1 MKKIIIVG
9 AGEVGS
15 FLAQKLSAEQH
26 EVTVIEENPK
36 KVENLSNELDALVI
50 LGNGASPSSL
60 SKAGASSADLIIAV
74 TEKENVNMLAC
85 YVAKNLGTKKSFAR
99 VQDESMKTEQGE
111 LKIDQMIDPSESACD
126 EIEKLLSRSGIYD
139 IYEFGEGKLLSIGG
153 VINENS
159 PLIDKTLSS
168 IHEND
173 ARGHWLITAY
183 IRNGQSSIANGDT
196 IINKGDHIKII
207 VKSGEVATATSLLG
221 ISGRKKI
228 NKAIII
234 GASRSSE
241 ILAARLI
248 ASNYD
253 VIVLDDNESDCTRI
267 AENLSQ
273 VIVVCTDP
281 RDPKSI
287 IDAGITDSTALIALS
302 KDDSK
307 NIVCSLIAKSLG
319 IAEIITRVNKIDYL
333 DLLKETAI
341 QATISTRITAA
352 NAILKDVRSDNVTTA
367 LTFEDSEVEALELQL
382 SSNCNV
388 LGKKLKDIHLPNSSL
403 IAGVIRRNDVHIPSG
418 NWEFASKDKLVV
430 FSLPDSIATIEE
442 IFC

>member
-26 EVTVIEENPK
+26 EVIVIEENPK

-99 VQDESMKTEQGE
+99 VQDESMKSEQGE

-153 VINENS
+153 VVNENS
-159 PLIDKTLSS
+159 PLIGKTLRS

-183 IRNGQSSIANGDT
+183 IRDGQSSIASGDT
-196 IINKGDHIKII
+196 IINKDDHIKII

-228 NKAIII
+228 DKAIII

-241 ILAARLI
+241 LLAQRLAASRH
-248 ASNYD
+248 D

-273 VIVVCTDP
+273 VIVICTDP

-287 IDAGITDSTALIALS
+287 IDAGVTDSTALIALS

-319 IAEIITRVNKIDYL
+319 IPEIITRVNKIDYL

-388 LGKKLKDIHLPNSSL
+388 LGEKLKDINLPNSSL

>member
-1 MKKIIIVG
+1 MRKIIIVG

-15 FLAQKLSAEQH
+15 FLAQKLSTEQH

-36 KVENLSNELDALVI
+36 KVENLSSELDVLVI

-99 VQDESMKTEQGE
+99 VQDESMKSEQGE
-111 LKIDQMIDPSESACD
+111 LKIDQIIDPSESACD
-126 EIEKLLSRSGIYD
+126 EIEKLLSRTGIYD

-153 VINENS
+153 VVSENS
-159 PLIDKTLSS
+159 PIIGKPLHS
-168 IHEND
+168 IHEKD

-183 IRNGQSSIANGDT
+183 VRDGKSSIANGNT
-196 IINKGDHIKII
+196 IVNKDDHIKII

-221 ISGRKKI
+221 ISGRKEI
-228 NKAIII
+228 DKAIII

-241 ILAARLI
+241 LLAERLV
-248 ASNYD
+248 SNKYD

-273 VIVVCTDP
+273 VIVICA
-281 RDPKSI
+281 DPKDPKNI
-287 IDAGITDSTALIALS
+287 IDAGVNDSTALIALS

-319 IAEIITRVNKIDYL
+319 VPEIITRVNKIDYM
-333 DLLKETAI
+333 DLLKETSI
-341 QATISTRITAA
+341 QATISTRIAAA
-352 NAILKDVRSDNVTTA
+352 NEILKDVRSENVTSA
-367 LTFEDSEVEALELQL
+367 LTFEDSEVEALEIQL
-382 SSNCNV
+382 SESCSV
-388 LGKKLKDIHLPNSSL
+388 LGEELKDIILPSSSL
-403 IAGVIRRNDVHIPSG
+403 IAGVIRRGDVHIPTG
-418 NWEFASKDKLVV
+418 EWQFAAKDKLVV
-430 FSLPDSIATIEE
+430 FSLPKSISEIEK

>member
-1 MKKIIIVG
+1 MRKIIIVG

-15 FLAQKLSAEQH
+15 FLAQKLSTEQH
-26 EVTVIEENPK
+26 EVTVIEENPN
-36 KVENLSNELDALVI
+36 KVENLSSELDILVV

-99 VQDESMKTEQGE
+99 VQDESMKSEQSE
-111 LKIDQMIDPSESACD
+111 LRIDQIIDPSESACD
-126 EIEKLLSRSGIYD
+126 EIEKLLSRTGIYD
-139 IYEFGEGKLLSIGG
+139 IHEFGEGKLLSMGG
-153 VINENS
+153 VVNENS
-159 PLIDKTLSS
+159 PIIGKPLHS
-168 IHEND
+168 IHEKD

-183 IRNGQSSIANGDT
+183 VRDGKSSIANGDT
-196 IINKGDHIKII
+196 VINKDDHIKII
-207 VKSGEVATATSLLG
+207 VNSSEIATATSLLG
-221 ISGRKKI
+221 ISGRKEI
-228 NKAIII
+228 DKAIII

-241 ILAARLI
+241 LLAERLL
-248 ASNYD
+248 SNNYD

-273 VIVVCTDP
+273 VIVLCTDP
-281 RDPKSI
+281 EDPKNI
-287 IDAGITDSTALIALS
+287 IDAGVTDSTALIALS

-319 IAEIITRVNKIDYL
+319 IPEIITRVNKIDYME
-333 DLLKETAI
+333 LLKDTSI

-367 LTFEDSEVEALELQL
+367 LTFEDSEVEALEIRL
-382 SSNCNV
+382 SNNCNV
-388 LGKKLKDIHLPNSSL
+388 LGMKLKDIDLPSSCL
-403 IAGVIRRNDVHIPSG
+403 VAGVIRRGDVHIPSG
-418 NWEFASKDKLVV
+418 DWEFASKDKIVV

>member
-36 KVENLSNELDALVI
+36 KVENLSNEIDALVV

-153 VINENS
+153 VVNENS
-159 PLIDKTLSS
+159 PLIGRPLHS
-168 IHEND
+168 IHEKD
-173 ARGHWLITAY
+173 ARGHWLVTAY
-183 IRNGQSSIANGDT
+183 IRDGQSSIANGDT
-196 IINKGDHIKII
+196 IINKDDHIKII

-228 NKAIII
+228 DKAIII

-241 ILAARLI
+241 LLAQRLAASRH
-248 ASNYD
+248 D

-273 VIVVCTDP
+273 VIVICTDP

-287 IDAGITDSTALIALS
+287 IDAGITDSTALVALS

-367 LTFEDSEVEALELQL
+367 LTFEDSEVEALEIHL

-388 LGKKLKDIHLPNSSL
+388 LGKKLKDIDLPFSSL
-403 IAGVIRRNDVHIPSG
+403 VAGVIRRNDVHIPSG
-418 NWEFASKDKLVV
+418 DWEFSSKDKLVV

>member
-1 MKKIIIVG
+1 MRKIIIVG

-15 FLAQKLSAEQH
+15 FLAQKLSTEQH
-26 EVTVIEENPK
+26 EVIIIEENPK
-36 KVENLSNELDALVI
+36 KVENLSNEIDALII

-99 VQDESMKTEQGE
+99 VQDESMKSEQSE
-111 LKIDQMIDPSESACD
+111 LKIDQIIDPSESACD
-126 EIEKLLSRSGIYD
+126 EIEKLLSRTGIYD
-139 IYEFGEGKLLSIGG
+139 IHEFGEGKLLSMGG
-153 VINENS
+153 VVNENS
-159 PLIDKTLSS
+159 PIIGKPLHS
-168 IHEND
+168 IHEKD

-183 IRNGQSSIANGDT
+183 VRDGKSSIANGDT
-196 IINKGDHIKII
+196 VINKDDHIKII
-207 VKSGEVATATSLLG
+207 VNSSEIATATSLLG
-221 ISGRKKI
+221 ISGRKEI
-228 NKAIII
+228 DKAIII

-241 ILAARLI
+241 LLAERLL
-248 ASNYD
+248 SNNYD

-273 VIVVCTDP
+273 VIVLCTDP
-281 RDPKSI
+281 EDPKNI
-287 IDAGITDSTALIALS
+287 IDAGVTDSTALIALS

-319 IAEIITRVNKIDYL
+319 VPEIITRVNKIDYME
-333 DLLKETAI
+333 LLKDTSI

-367 LTFEDSEVEALELQL
+367 LTFEDSEVEALEIRL
-382 SSNCNV
+382 SNNCNV
-388 LGKKLKDIHLPNSSL
+388 LGMKLKDIELPSSCL
-403 IAGVIRRNDVHIPSG
+403 VAGVIRRGDVHIPSG
-418 NWEFASKDKLVV
+418 DWEFASKDKIVV

>member
-1 MKKIIIVG
+1 MRKIIIVG

-15 FLAQKLSAEQH
+15 FLAQKLSTEQH
-26 EVTVIEENPK
+26 EVIIIEENPK

-153 VINENS
+153 VVNENS
-159 PLIDKTLSS
+159 PLIGKTLSS

-196 IINKGDHIKII
+196 IINKDDHIKII

-241 ILAARLI
+241 LLAARLI

-273 VIVVCTDP
+273 VIVICTDP

-287 IDAGITDSTALIALS
+287 IDAGVSDSTALIALS

-319 IAEIITRVNKIDYL
+319 IPEIITRVNKIDYL

-367 LTFEDSEVEALELQL
+367 LTFEDSEVEALEIQL

-403 IAGVIRRNDVHIPSG
+403 VAGVIRRNDVHIPSG

>member
-36 KVENLSNELDALVI
+36 KVENLSNEIDALVI

-85 YVAKNLGTKKSFAR
+85 YVAKNLGTEKSFAR

-153 VINENS
+153 VVNENS
-159 PLIDKTLSS
+159 PLIDKPLHS
-168 IHEND
+168 IHEKD
-173 ARGHWLITAY
+173 ARGHWLVTAY
-183 IRNGQSSIANGDT
+183 IRDGQSSIANGDT
-196 IINKGDHIKII
+196 IINKDDHIKII

-228 NKAIII
+228 DKAIII

-241 ILAARLI
+241 LLAQRLAASRH
-248 ASNYD
+248 D

-273 VIVVCTDP
+273 VIVICTDP

-287 IDAGITDSTALIALS
+287 IDAGITDSTALVALS

-367 LTFEDSEVEALELQL
+367 LTFEDSEVEALEIHL

-388 LGKKLKDIHLPNSSL
+388 LGKKLKDIDLPCSSL
-403 IAGVIRRNDVHIPSG
+403 VAGVIRRNDVHIPSG
-418 NWEFASKDKLVV
+418 DWEFASKDKIVV

>member
-1 MKKIIIVG
+1 MRKIIIVG

-15 FLAQKLSAEQH
+15 FLAQKLSTEQH

-36 KVENLSNELDALVI
+36 KVENLSSELDVLVI

-99 VQDESMKTEQGE
+99 VQDESMKSEQGE
-111 LKIDQMIDPSESACD
+111 LKIDQIIDPSESACD
-126 EIEKLLSRSGIYD
+126 EIEKLLSRTGIYD

-153 VINENS
+153 VVSENS
-159 PLIDKTLSS
+159 PIIGKPLHS
-168 IHEND
+168 IHEKD

-183 IRNGQSSIANGDT
+183 VRDGKSSIANGDT
-196 IINKGDHIKII
+196 IVNKDDHIKII

-221 ISGRKKI
+221 ISGRKEI
-228 NKAIII
+228 DKAIII

-241 ILAARLI
+241 LLAERLV
-248 ASNYD
+248 SNKYD

-273 VIVVCTDP
+273 VIVLCTDP
-281 RDPKSI
+281 EDPKNI
-287 IDAGITDSTALIALS
+287 IDAGVTDSTALIALS

-319 IAEIITRVNKIDYL
+319 VPEIITRVNKIDYME
-333 DLLKETAI
+333 LLKDTSI

-367 LTFEDSEVEALELQL
+367 LTFEDSEVEALEIRL
-382 SSNCNV
+382 SNNCNV
-388 LGKKLKDIHLPNSSL
+388 LGVELKDIDLPSSCL
-403 IAGVIRRNDVHIPSG
+403 VAGVIRRGDVHIPSG
-418 NWEFASKDKLVV
+418 DWEFASKDRIVV

>member
-1 MKKIIIVG
+1 MRKIIIVG

-15 FLAQKLSAEQH
+15 FLAQKLSTEQH
-26 EVTVIEENPK
+26 EVTVIEENPN
-36 KVENLSNELDALVI
+36 KVENLSSELDILVV

-99 VQDESMKTEQGE
+99 VQDESMKSEQSE
-111 LKIDQMIDPSESACD
+111 LKIDQIIDPSESACD
-126 EIEKLLSRSGIYD
+126 EIEKLLSRTGIYD
-139 IYEFGEGKLLSIGG
+139 IHEFGEGKLLSMGG
-153 VINENS
+153 VVNENS
-159 PLIDKTLSS
+159 PIIGKPLHS
-168 IHEND
+168 IHEKD

-183 IRNGQSSIANGDT
+183 VRDGKSSIANGDT
-196 IINKGDHIKII
+196 VINKDDHIKII
-207 VKSGEVATATSLLG
+207 VNSSEIATATSLLG
-221 ISGRKKI
+221 ISGRKEI
-228 NKAIII
+228 DKAIII

-241 ILAARLI
+241 LLAERLL
-248 ASNYD
+248 SNNYD

-273 VIVVCTDP
+273 VIVLCTDP
-281 RDPKSI
+281 EDPKNI
-287 IDAGITDSTALIALS
+287 IDAGVTDSTALIALS

-319 IAEIITRVNKIDYL
+319 VPEIITRVNKIDYME
-333 DLLKETAI
+333 LLKDTSI

-367 LTFEDSEVEALELQL
+367 LTFEDSEVEALEIRL
-382 SSNCNV
+382 SNNCNV
-388 LGKKLKDIHLPNSSL
+388 LGMKLKDIDLPSSCL
-403 IAGVIRRNDVHIPSG
+403 VAGVIRRGDVHIPSG
-418 NWEFASKDKLVV
+418 DWEFASKDKIVV